1 MQRIAI
7 SSSAKVK
14 AIGVAL
20 ALPALL
26 ACRASLGSG
35 SDPGPEVRLRI
46 PEATEGG
53 FSATARRASL
63 ECALYV
69 RNAAPP
75 TTYVREPGVV
85 RCRP

>member
-26 ACRASLGSG
+26 ACRASLGS
-35 SDPGPEVRLRI
+35 
-46 PEATEGG
+46 
-53 FSATARRASL
+53 
-63 ECALYV
+63 
-69 RNAAPP
+69 
-75 TTYVREPGVV
+75 
-85 RCRP
+85 